1 MAQLYLR
8 RSTGR
13 ADERE
18 DNREQNG
25 FGWKILL
32 PNDIAHGESWNIEVN
47 RARNVVLDPLTDVG
61 VRMVMPIRI
70 GSGQLVVNI
79 LSDGERSQP

>member
-18 DNREQNG
+18 DNREQNR

-32 PNDIAHGESWNIEVN
+32 PNDIAHGESRNIEVN
-47 RARNVVLDPLTDVG
+47 RARNVVLDPLTDIG